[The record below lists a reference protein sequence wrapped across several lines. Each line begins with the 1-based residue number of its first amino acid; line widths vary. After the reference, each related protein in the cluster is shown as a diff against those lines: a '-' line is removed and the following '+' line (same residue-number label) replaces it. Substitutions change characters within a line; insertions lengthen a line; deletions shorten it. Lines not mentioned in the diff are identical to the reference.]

1 MLTVRTCFFACFNY
15 LTFHIYNQ
23 SCIVFIYILY
33 IILQIKEKEPL
44 PQLVEVLSH
53 AAARAAT
60 FFNCTAAWAVYS
72 VGLLLF
78 VTLTFQSYAV
88 IQTATRPAVK
98 SAIPAVSILCSHV
111 DCFLVLQIFLDRNKA
126 VSILRSH
133 VDCFGNSLQRLHFLH
148 NVALCILLSFG
159 AVIMVRC

>member
-1 MLTVRTCFFACFNY
+1 MMA
-15 LTFHIYNQ
+15 
-23 SCIVFIYILY
+23 
-33 IILQIKEKEPL
+33 E
-44 PQLVEVLSH
+44 
-53 AAARAAT
+53 
-60 FFNCTAAWAVYS
+60 
-72 VGLLLF
+72 
-78 VTLTFQSYAV
+78 
-88 IQTATRPAVK
+88 
-98 SAIPAVSILCSHV
+98 IPSTIMSVSILCSHV